1 MFYEVLCTQQVHNGV
16 YRMLKPRSSQLS
28 FYGDHIYERV
38 IPENHFLKLM
48 EKTVDFSFINELCRD
63 AYTPDKG
70 RPAYEPQMMFKMLF
84 LQFLYDI
91 SDRRIE
97 EEVNFNLV
105 LKWFMGL
112 AIDESPP
119 DATSL
124 TRFRER
130 LGVKRFTSIFN
141 QIVSLA
147 REKDLISDRLSI
159 VDSTH
164 VKAKVDTFKM
174 QTNPEKIKDN
184 DARYGYKTANKP
196 FFGYKSHAGIDADS
210 ELITKVETTPGNV
223 HDGDVFRKVVD
234 EKAQTI
240 TADKAYDSKKNHRL
254 LKRKKKKSA
263 LIIKKNR
270 KSKRLKKNQ
279 MKAEI
284 IAAQKERPKIERKF
298 AELKRFH
305 GLAVARYWGLA
316 KMSIQNFMT
325 AITCNLK
332 KMVKLIFGQKGKPFI
347 PIEPPYG
354 IPVPI

>member
-1 MFYEVLCTQQVHNGV
+1 
-16 YRMLKPRSSQLS
+16 MLKPKSSQLS
-28 FYGDHIYERV
+28 FYGEHIYGRV
-38 IPENHFLKLM
+38 IPGNHFLKQLD
-48 EKTVDFSFINELCRD
+48 KVVDFTFINDLCRD
-63 AYTPDKG
+63 AYNPDVG

-97 EEVNFNLV
+97 EEANFNLV
-105 LKWFMGL
+105 LKWFLGL

-130 LGVKRFTSIFN
+130 LGVKRFASIFN

-147 REKDLISDRLSI
+147 REDGLISDHLSI

-164 VKAKVDTFKM
+164 IKAKVDTFKM
-174 QTNPEKIKDN
+174 QNTTDPVKDR
-184 DARYGYKTANKP
+184 DAKYGYKTQNKP
-196 FFGYKSHAGIDADS
+196 FFGYKAHTGLDADS

-223 HDGDVFRKVVD
+223 HDGEVFPKVID
-234 EKAQTI
+234 DKAETV

-254 LKRKKKKSA
+254 LKRKKKTSA
-263 LIIKKNR
+263 IIVKKNR

-279 MKAEI
+279 MKAEV
-284 IAAQKERPKIERKF
+284 IAAQRERPKIERKF

-305 GLAVARYWGLA
+305 GLTVARYWGLA
-316 KMSIQNFMT
+316 KMGIQSFMA

-332 KMVKLIFGQKGKPFI
+332 RMVKLIFQQNGKPFI
-347 PIEPPYG
+347 PLRTLEG

>member
-1 MFYEVLCTQQVHNGV
+1 
-16 YRMLKPRSSQLS
+16 MLKPKSSQLS
-28 FYGDHIYERV
+28 FYGDHIYDRV
-38 IPENHFLKLM
+38 IPEDHFLKQL
-48 EKTVDFSFINELCRD
+48 ERAIDFSFVNDLCRD
-63 AYTPDKG
+63 AYNPDIG

-130 LGVKRFTSIFN
+130 LSIERFAGIFN
-141 QIVSLA
+141 HIVSLA
-147 REKDLISDRLSI
+147 REKGLISDRLSI

-174 QTNPEKIKDN
+174 QTKPEHVPDK
-184 DARYGYKTANKP
+184 DARYGYKTQNKP
-196 FFGYKSHAGIDADS
+196 FFGYKAHAGIDAES
-210 ELITKVETTPGNV
+210 ELITKVETAPGNV
-223 HDGDVFRKVVD
+223 HDGDMFRKVVD
-234 EKAQTI
+234 DKSQMV

-254 LKRKKKKSA
+254 LKRKKKTSA
-263 LIIKKNR
+263 IIIKKNR

-279 MKAEI
+279 MKAEV
-284 IAAQKERPKIERKF
+284 IAAQRERSKIERKF
-298 AELKRFH
+298 AELKRYH
-305 GLAVARYWGLA
+305 GLAVARYWGLT
-316 KMSIQNFMT
+316 KMAIQNLMA

-332 KMVKLIFGQKGKPFI
+332 RMVKLIAGQNGKSFVT
-347 PIEPPYG
+347 IETPQG